1 MSAIRKNI
9 WIITSKCWFSNS
21 KTHKLILNYFVRV
34 STVVCFL
41 WQWQKQASISGFQRT
56 RQNKPSRGEEWSILQ
71 FYASLQKLVAHAL
84 LGSPSPLVWK
94 TFLWDCG
101 LLGTLRVLHV
111 LAAGEWSASAFIKLQ
126 NKLKT
131 FISVCGVDNRESA
144 SSYNN
149 LAEANGFTLSRVSRF
164 QLRVLKAVRSFPRVF
179 IDVSLSDLWASQN
192 VIF

>member
-1 MSAIRKNI
+1 MILSELVLLFVFCGSGRN
-9 WIITSKCWFSNS
+9 
-21 KTHKLILNYFVRV
+21 KLPYPVFNV
-34 STVVCFL
+34 
-41 WQWQKQASISGFQRT
+41 QDKISR
-56 RQNKPSRGEEWSILQ
+56 
-71 FYASLQKLVAHAL
+71 LVAK
-84 LGSPSPLVWK
+84 SDPSCSFTRLCKSWLRMRCWGPLPPWWK

-101 LLGTLRVLHV
+101 LLGTLCVLHV